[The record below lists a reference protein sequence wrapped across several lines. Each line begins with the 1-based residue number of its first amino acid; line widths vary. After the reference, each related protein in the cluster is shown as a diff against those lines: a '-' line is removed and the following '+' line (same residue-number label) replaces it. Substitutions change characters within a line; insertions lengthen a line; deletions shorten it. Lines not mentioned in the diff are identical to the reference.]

1 MQSKCLSLFQI
12 IINLSALRL
21 QHPPSFGGVALA
33 QAGSTLLRLLRAFL
47 FPALCLVVMIM
58 LLDPEWLVLLLVT
71 DSGHGENWSFQI
83 QKLILHLHQSRQTL
97 SRPGLWGC
105 TTKGTVPSDG
115 LMLVSSD
122 AHTESGQAFAS
133 KLQKDHMIL
142 FWPATPLY
150 TTSYLI
156 PAMPPPTFCLDGD
169 QFLWSY
175 LLSAHHTPLSSCPG
189 TSLA

>member
-1 MQSKCLSLFQI
+1 MFKLVSNNYQSFCAAFST
-12 IINLSALRL
+12 
-21 QHPPSFGGVALA
+21 PPFVWRSGPAE
-33 QAGSTLLRLLRAFL
+33 AGSTLLRLLRASL
-47 FPALCLVVMIM
+47 FPTPCLVVMIV
-58 LLDPEWLVLLLVT
+58 LLDPEWLVLLPVT
-71 DSGHGENWSFQI
+71 DSGRRENWSFQI
-83 QKLILHLHQSRQTL
+83 QNLMLRLRQSRQTL

-133 KLQKDHMIL
+133 KLQKDHVIL

-169 QFLWSY
+169 QFLWSH
-175 LLSAHHTPLSSCPG
+175 LLSAHHIPLSSCPG